1 MDHNDLIAL
10 LLGASGGDPRYST
23 IVADEHGMHVDPAQH
38 PDAGGD
44 SSLPTSYGGQSGDP
58 PSFSRDDLAQR
69 LSSLDVGTPTMTGEQ
84 WNQPDAKSVDVS
96 IGKPTLLNRD
106 DGRGVSGVWQS
117 ADSQVEHHPATG
129 VDVSMG
135 QPQMLNEAVSANDPR
150 ASLLIQQQ
158 LAKAKALRQPPT
170 QGQDEYAAATP

>member
-1 MDHNDLIAL
+1 MAKPTIPVTDPDGVAPLGDLGGSREDLLAM
-10 LLGASGGDPRYST
+10 LLG
-23 IVADEHGMHVDPAQH
+23 
-38 PDAGGD
+38 
-44 SSLPTSYGGQSGDP
+44 TSYLP
-58 PSFSRDDLAQR
+58 HDDTGAVNDMLKR
-69 LSSLDVGTPTMTGEQ
+69 HLGEPSSLDVGTPTMTSEQ